1 MTDKQD
7 PRMGE
12 GRDVFR
18 SVAAAE
24 RRARQI
30 GCTGTHTLRTPDG
43 NYYMPCESHS
53 IYLRITEDDKSL
65 SEEEFFEKK
74 LSPRMEKTLKG
85 KMDEHN
91 EEHGDKAGK
100 RVNMRMLRAVFRR
113 GVGAY
118 RTNPESVR
126 RSVMGPDQWAIA
138 RVNAFLYAVRNNRYR
153 SGQFDRD
160 LLPKDH
166 PLYRPKGKE

>member
-1 MTDKQD
+1 
-7 PRMGE
+7 MGE

-18 SVAAAE
+18 SVSGAL
-24 RRARQI
+24 RRADQL
-30 GCTGTHTLRTPDG
+30 GCDGTHTLKTPDG
-43 NYYMPCESHS
+43 NYYMPCSSHS
-53 IYLRITEDDKSL
+53 IYLRATGQSKAVSARVELALK
-65 SEEEFFEKK
+65 EKMK
-74 LSPRMEKTLKG
+74 
-85 KMDEHN
+85 EHN
-91 EEHGDKAGK
+91 DEHGDKTGK
-100 RVNMRMLRAVFRR
+100 RVNMRSLRAVFER

-126 RSVMGPDQWAIA
+126 PNVTGPDQWAYA

-166 PLYRPKGKE
+166 PLYRAKGEES

>member
-1 MTDKQD
+1 MSDKQD

-18 SVAAAE
+18 SVAEAS
-24 RRARQI
+24 RRADKL
-30 GCTGTHTLRTPDG
+30 GCDGTHTLKTPDG
-43 NYYMPCESHS
+43 NYYMPCSTHAV
-53 IYLRITEDDKSL
+53 YLRITGQSKQVS
-65 SEEEFFEKK
+65 S
-74 LSPRMEKTLKG
+74 RIEKTLRN
-85 KMDEHN
+85 KMKEHN
-91 EEHGDKAGK
+91 DKHGDKRGK
-100 RVNMRMLRAVFRR
+100 RVTMRMLERVFER

-126 RSVMGPDQWAIA
+126 RNVMGPDQWGIA
-138 RVNAFLYAVRNNRYR
+138 RVNAYLYAVRNNRYR

-166 PLYRPKGKE
+166 PLYREAGK

>member
-18 SVAAAE
+18 SVSGAL
-24 RRARQI
+24 RRADQL
-30 GCTGTHTLRTPDG
+30 GCDGTHTLKTPDG
-43 NYYMPCESHS
+43 NYYMPCSSHS
-53 IYLRITEDDKSL
+53 IYLRATGQSKAVSARVESALK
-65 SEEEFFEKK
+65 EKMK
-74 LSPRMEKTLKG
+74 
-85 KMDEHN
+85 EHN
-91 EEHGDKAGK
+91 NEHGDKTGK
-100 RVNMRMLRAVFRR
+100 RVNMRSLRAVFER

-126 RSVMGPDQWAIA
+126 RNVSGPDQWAYA

-166 PLYRPKGKE
+166 PLYRAKGKED

>member
-1 MTDKQD
+1 MSDKQD

-18 SVAAAE
+18 SVAEAA
-24 RRARQI
+24 RRASRL
-30 GCTGTHTLRTPDG
+30 GCEGTHTLKTPDG
-43 NYYMPCESHS
+43 NYYMPCASHA
-53 IYLRITEDDKSL
+53 IYLRTTGQEKAVSARIESALKDKM
-65 SEEEFFEKK
+65 K
-74 LSPRMEKTLKG
+74 
-85 KMDEHN
+85 EHN
-91 EEHGDKAGK
+91 AEHGKKPGK
-100 RVNMRMLRAVFRR
+100 RVGMRSLRAVFER

-126 RSVMGPDQWAIA
+126 RNVSGPDQWGLA

-160 LLPKDH
+160 LLPRDH
-166 PLYRPKGKE
+166 PLYREASKNGAT

>member
-1 MTDKQD
+1 MSDKQD

-18 SVAAAE
+18 SVSGAA
-24 RRARQI
+24 RRASAL
-30 GCTGTHTLRTPDG
+30 GCDGTHTLKTPDG
-43 NYYMPCESHS
+43 NYYMPCSSHS
-53 IYLRITEDDKSL
+53 IYLRVTGQQKAVSARI
-65 SEEEFFEKK
+65 EKA
-74 LSPRMEKTLKG
+74 LEG
-85 KMDEHN
+85 KMKEHN
-91 EEHGDKAGK
+91 EKHGDKKGK
-100 RVNMRMLRAVFRR
+100 RVTMRMLRAVFER

-126 RSVMGPDQWAIA
+126 RNVSGPDQWALA
-138 RVNAFLYAVRNNRYR
+138 RVNAFLYAVRNNRFR

-166 PLYRPKGKE
+166 SLYRPKGKED

>member
-7 PRMGE
+7 PRLGE

-18 SVAAAE
+18 SVSGAL
-24 RRARQI
+24 RRADQL
-30 GCTGTHTLRTPDG
+30 GCDGTHTLKTPDG
-43 NYYMPCESHS
+43 NYYMPCSSHS
-53 IYLRITEDDKSL
+53 IYLRATGQSKAVSARVESALK
-65 SEEEFFEKK
+65 EKMK
-74 LSPRMEKTLKG
+74 
-85 KMDEHN
+85 EHN
-91 EEHGDKAGK
+91 DEHGDKTGK
-100 RVNMRMLRAVFRR
+100 RVNMRSLRAVFER

-126 RSVMGPDQWAIA
+126 PNVTGPDQWAYA

-166 PLYRPKGKE
+166 PLYRAKGEES

>member
-7 PRMGE
+7 PRLGE

-18 SVAAAE
+18 SVSGAL
-24 RRARQI
+24 RRADQL
-30 GCTGTHTLRTPDG
+30 GCDGTHTLKTPDG
-43 NYYMPCESHS
+43 NYYMPCSSHS
-53 IYLRITEDDKSL
+53 IYLRATGQSKAVSARVESALK
-65 SEEEFFEKK
+65 EKMK
-74 LSPRMEKTLKG
+74 
-85 KMDEHN
+85 EHN
-91 EEHGDKAGK
+91 DEHGDKTGK
-100 RVNMRMLRAVFRR
+100 RVNMRSLRAVFER

-126 RSVMGPDQWAIA
+126 RNVTGPDQWAYA

-166 PLYRPKGKE
+166 PLYRAKGKED